1 MEIAP
6 QRVVDIECEIG
17 ENPLWHPEDGRLYW
31 CDIPHGRVHW
41 YDPDAG
47 TDGVVHESDES
58 IGGFTIQD
66 DGTLLLFQ
74 DRGAVRR
81 LDPADGRTAT
91 VVEPDPDRFQVRFND
106 VIADPTGRVFA
117 GTMHALEDGV
127 PGRLYRLDRDGTLT
141 TVIDDAVLP
150 NGMGFSGDRS
160 SFYFTDSAMGD
171 PDTAGKIYRY
181 EYDEASGTLSNP
193 EVYVDSTGTPGF
205 PDGMTV
211 DAEDHVWSAY
221 CGGNRVERYDPD
233 GERVARVDFEPE
245 KVLCVTFGGDEY
257 GQMYVTTACQEGREF
272 EGEGAGSVFRFEPG
286 VGGRAEFRSRIE
298 V

>member
-1 MEIAP
+1 MVLTP

-31 CDIPHGRVHW
+31 CDIPRGRVHW
-41 YDPDAG
+41 YDPDTGEDA
-47 TDGVVHESDES
+47 VAHESDEP
-58 IGGFTIQD
+58 IGGFTIQE

-81 LDPADGRTAT
+81 LDPLDGRTS
-91 VVEPDPDRFQVRFND
+91 VVAEPDPDTVQTRFND
-106 VIADPTGRVFA
+106 VIADPAGRVFA

-127 PGRLYRLDRDGTLT
+127 PGRLYRLERDGTLEA
-141 TVIDDAVLP
+141 VVEDAILP

-160 SFYFTDSAMGD
+160 AFYFTDSAMGD

-181 EYDEASGTLSNP
+181 DYHEDSGTLANP
-193 EVYVDSTGTPGF
+193 EVFVDSTGTSGF

-211 DAEDHVWSAY
+211 DAADHVWSAY
-221 CGGNRVERYDPD
+221 CGGNRVDRYDPQ
-233 GERVARVDFEPE
+233 GERVTTVEFDPN
-245 KVLCVTFGGDEY
+245 KTLCVTFGGDDY
-257 GQMYVTTACQEGREF
+257 DQMYVSTACQEGRET
-272 EGEGAGSVFRFEPG
+272 EGAGAGSVFGFEPG
-286 VGGRAEFRSRIE
+286 TGGRPEFRSRID